1 MINLQNKVAII
12 TGGSRGM
19 GKTIATLFSDHGAK
33 VVINYAKSKT
43 QADLVVSEIKAKNG
57 EAIAIQADIS
67 KPKEI
72 TKLYDSTIN
81 TFGKIDIV
89 VNNAGVLIM
98 KPISETS
105 ELDFD
110 NTFTTNTKS
119 VFFSMKEAAAKME
132 PNGRIINI
140 SSTVTR
146 VMFPNYGMYSASKA
160 AVEQMTRV
168 FAKEIGHKGIT
179 ANTVAPGPTNTELF
193 KAGKSQELLDRL
205 ASLSAFNRI
214 GETEDIAPI
223 VLFLA
228 SEDARWIT
236 GQNICV
242 NGGLA

>member
-12 TGGSRGM
+12 TGGSRGI

-72 TKLYDSTIN
+72 TKLYDNTIN

-98 KPISETS
+98 KPINETS

-119 VFFSMKEAAAKME
+119 VFFSMKEGAAKME